1 MEPNGHGKLDTASWF
16 GNAWTRLEGFFA
28 TTRARASA
36 SPFAASLL
44 PAGVADLEPSRLQV
58 LVAEDDPALQLLTCE
73 ALAALDITSRLAAD
87 GEQAV
92 ALANAHEFDLILM
105 DLQMPVLDGLAA
117 TMKIRRHEQ
126 ERGRARVPVVAYTA
140 CAFGGNEPFLLGF
153 GIDAVLEKPC
163 TRQALHDCLLSW
175 VAPRRAAGH
184 LHAPGRGRPAPL
196 G

>member
-1 MEPNGHGKLDTASWF
+1 MEPTGSGKLDNASWF
-16 GNAWTRLEGFFA
+16 GSAWTRLECFFA
-28 TTRARASA
+28 TTLARASA
-36 SPFAASLL
+36 SNGAKSLL
-44 PAGVADLEPSRLQV
+44 PAGLARTDPGRLQV

-73 ALAALDITSRLAAD
+73 TLAALDITPRLASD

-92 ALANAHEFDLILM
+92 ALAIAHEFDLILM

-126 ERGRARVPVVAYTA
+126 ERGRTRVPVVAYTS
-140 CAFGGNEPFLLGF
+140 CAFGSNEPFLLGF

-163 TRQALHDCLLSW
+163 TRQALHECLLSW

-184 LHAPGRGRPAPL
+184 LQASGRGAPAPL
-196 G
+196 S

>member
-1 MEPNGHGKLDTASWF
+1 MEPTGNKNLDTTSWF
-16 GNAWTRLEGFFA
+16 GSGWTRLEGFFS
-28 TTRARASA
+28 TTLARASA
-36 SPFAASLL
+36 STLAKSLL
-44 PAGVADLEPSRLQV
+44 PAGADDLEPGRLQV

-73 ALAALDITSRLAAD
+73 ALAALEVTPRLAAN

-105 DLQMPVLDGLAA
+105 DLQMPVLDGLGA

-175 VAPRRAAGH
+175 VAPRRAAGL
-184 LHAPGRGRPAPL
+184 LHEPGRGTPARL
-196 G
+196 R

>member
-28 TTRARASA
+28 TTLTRAAA
-36 SPFAASLL
+36 SPLAKSLL
-44 PAGVADLEPSRLQV
+44 PAGFDDVEPSRLQV
-58 LVAEDDPALQLLTCE
+58 LVAEDDPILQVLTCE
-73 ALAALDITSRLAAD
+73 ALAALDITPQVAAD

-117 TMKIRRHEQ
+117 TLKIRRHEQ

-163 TRQALHDCLLSW
+163 TRQALQDCLLSW
-175 VAPRRAAGH
+175 VAPRRAGGQ
-184 LHAPGRGRPAPL
+184 LHEPGRGTPAPL
-196 G
+196 S

>member
-1 MEPNGHGKLDTASWF
+1 MEPTGSGNLDPASWF
-16 GNAWTRLEGFFA
+16 GSAWTRIEGFFA
-28 TTRARASA
+28 TTLARASSA
-36 SPFAASLL
+36 SDVAGL
-44 PAGVADLEPSRLQV
+44 PASRAGPGRIQV
-58 LVAEDDPALQLLTCE
+58 LVAEDDPTLQLLTCE
-73 ALAALDITSRLAAD
+73 ALAALDITPRVAAD

-117 TMKIRRHEQ
+117 TLKIRRHEQ

-163 TRQALHDCLLSW
+163 TRQALQDCLLSW
-175 VAPRRAAGH
+175 VAPRRAGGQ
-184 LHAPGRGRPAPL
+184 LHEPGRGTPAPL
-196 G
+196 S

>member
-1 MEPNGHGKLDTASWF
+1 MEPTGSGKLDTASWF

-28 TTRARASA
+28 TTLARTSA
-36 SPFAASLL
+36 SPLGKSLL
-44 PAGVADLEPSRLQV
+44 PARFDGVQPGRLQV

-73 ALAALDITSRLAAD
+73 TLAALDITPQLAAD

-92 ALANAHEFDLILM
+92 ALAKAHEFDLILM

-126 ERGRARVPVVAYTA
+126 EHGRPRVPVVAYTS

-163 TRQALHDCLLSW
+163 TRQTLHDCLLSW
-175 VAPRRAAGH
+175 VAPRRAAEH
-184 LHAPGRGRPAPL
+184 LHAQDRGASATL
-196 G
+196 S